1 MAGKKIKIK
10 DLTFD
15 DKNFNK
21 GTEYGKSLMNK
32 SFEKFGAG
40 RSILIDKNNKIIAGN
55 KSAETF
61 AELGLEDIEIV
72 ETDGK
77 KLIAVK
83 RTDIDLDTPEGRELA
98 LADNQTAKVNIDFD
112 FEVLESELDS
122 NTIEEWGIELPEE
135 VEELEAREDEFNEA
149 PPEHPITVLGDLY
162 EIGNHR
168 LLCGDSTDSDAV
180 ARLMNGEKADMVFT
194 DPPWNV
200 NYGAV
205 KEGNAMGYKPR
216 TIMNDSMSTEDFKDF
231 MGSAFAMMAMHSKKG
246 CPTYVV
252 MSAQEWGNLMLAL
265 HENNYHWSSTI
276 IWNKSHLV
284 MSRKDYHT
292 KYEPIWYGWLD
303 GAPRLCPVEDRK
315 QSDVWDVDRPTKSEL
330 HPTTKPIE
338 LINIAL
344 KNSSKPS
351 NLIMELFTG
360 SGSTMVASHQ
370 LKRKARVIEYDPK
383 YCDVIVKRMLNL
395 DSTLIIKRN
404 GIDCTE
410 DFKQAQKQAQ
420 NG

>member
-1 MAGKKIKIK
+1 MKIENVAISEIKTNPNNPRLIK
-10 DLTFD
+10 DDKFKKLVKSIKEFPKMLEIRPIVVND
-15 DKNFNK
+15 DMIVLGGNMRLKALK
-21 GTEYGKSLMNK
+21 E
-32 SFEKFGAG
+32 AG
-40 RSILIDKNNKIIAGN
+40 LKQVTIIRA
-55 KSAETF
+55 S
-61 AELGLEDIEIV
+61 ELNEDEQRRFIISDNVSGGEWNWELLANEWDSELLDEWGLDVPDIEVKLEAV
-72 ETDGK
+72 ED
-77 KLIAVK
+77 
-83 RTDIDLDTPEGRELA
+83 
-98 LADNQTAKVNIDFD
+98 DFD
-112 FEVLESELDS
+112 
-122 NTIEEWGIELPEE
+122 TTPPEE
-135 VEELEAREDEFNEA
+135 
-149 PPEHPITVLGDLY
+149 PITVLGDLY
-162 EIGNHR
+162 EIGEHR

-180 ARLMNGEKADMVFT
+180 AKLMNGEKADMVFT

-216 TIMNDSMSTEDFKDF
+216 TIMNDAMSTTDFKDF

-252 MSAQEWGNLMLAL
+252 MSAQEWGNLMISL
-265 HENNYHWSSTI
+265 HENGYHWSSTI

-303 GAPRLCPVEDRK
+303 GASRLCPLEDRK

-344 KNSSKPS
+344 NNSSRLG

-370 LKRKARVIEYDPK
+370 LKRKCYGMELDPK
-383 YCDVIVKRMLNL
+383 YCDVIVNRMRKL
-395 DSTLIIKRN
+395 DSSLVIKRN
-404 GIDCTE
+404 GEVI
-410 DFKQAQKQAQ
+410 
-420 NG
+420 

>member
-1 MAGKKIKIK
+1 MAKKEKTMFDVIHIGIEEINKNPNNPRIIK
-10 DLTFD
+10 D
-15 DKNFNK
+15 DKFKKLVQSIKDFPKMLEMRPIVVNEHNIILGGNMRYEACK
-21 GTEYGKSLMNK
+21 A
-32 SFEKFGAG
+32 AG
-40 RSILIDKNNKIIAGN
+40 LKTIPVIIAEDLTADEQRQFIIKDNVSGGEWDWEMLAN
-55 KSAETF
+55 EWEAE
-61 AELGLEDIEIV
+61 
-72 ETDGK
+72 
-77 KLIAVK
+77 KL
-83 RTDIDLDTPEGRELA
+83 
-98 LADNQTAKVNIDFD
+98 
-112 FEVLESELDS
+112 
-122 NTIEEWGIELPEE
+122 EEWGLDVPDFTGQSLDAEEDDFDTTPPEE
-135 VEELEAREDEFNEA
+135 
-149 PPEHPITVLGDLY
+149 PITVLGDLY
-162 EIGNHR
+162 EIGEHR
-168 LLCGDSTDSDAV
+168 LLCGDSTDSDQV
-180 ARLMNGEKADMVFT
+180 AKLMNGEKADMVFT

-205 KEGNAMGYKPR
+205 NEGNPMGYKPR
-216 TIMNDSMSTEDFKDF
+216 TILNDSMSTDDFKDF

-265 HENNYHWSSTI
+265 HENGYHWSSTI

-344 KNSSKPS
+344 KNSSKVG

-370 LKRKARVIEYDPK
+370 LKRKCYGMELDPK
-383 YCDVIVKRMLNL
+383 YCDVIVKRMITLDPTLTIKLNGV
-395 DSTLIIKRN
+395 DVTSEWK
-404 GIDCTE
+404 
-410 DFKQAQKQAQ
+410 
-420 NG
+420 

>member
-1 MAGKKIKIK
+1 MQAELVKLSAIKPNTSNPRTIK
-10 DLTFD
+10 DAKFKKLVQSIKEFPQMLKLRPIVVDEEMVILGGNMRFAACKEAGLKEVYIIKAEELTEEQKQEFIIKDNVGFGEWDWDILANEWNTEDLENWGLDLPVDLSVKVLEAEEDDFD
-15 DKNFNK
+15 VPE
-21 GTEYGKSLMNK
+21 GG
-32 SFEKFGAG
+32 
-40 RSILIDKNNKIIAGN
+40 I
-55 KSAETF
+55 
-61 AELGLEDIEIV
+61 
-72 ETDGK
+72 ETD
-77 KLIAVK
+77 IV
-83 RTDIDLDTPEGRELA
+83 
-98 LADNQTAKVNIDFD
+98 V
-112 FEVLESELDS
+112 
-122 NTIEEWGIELPEE
+122 
-135 VEELEAREDEFNEA
+135 
-149 PPEHPITVLGDLY
+149 GDLF
-162 EIGNHR
+162 EIGPHR
-168 LLCGDSTDSDAV
+168 LLCGDSTDSDHV
-180 ARLMNGEKADMVFT
+180 EKLMKGEKADMVFT

-205 KEGNAMGYKPR
+205 KEGNPMGYKPR
-216 TIMNDSMSTEDFKDF
+216 TIMNDSMSTGDFKDF

-303 GAPRLCPVEDRK
+303 GAPRLCPLEDRK

-344 KNSSKPS
+344 KNSSKEG

-370 LKRKARVIEYDPK
+370 LKRKCYGMELDPK
-383 YCDVIVKRMLNL
+383 YCQVIVERMMKL
-395 DSTLIIKRN
+395 DPDLKVKKN
-404 GIDCTE
+404 GE
-410 DFKQAQKQAQ
+410 DFTL
-420 NG
+420 